1 MFLPP
6 SSKHFQ
12 TLIKSV
18 IELSIFAQCFIM
30 KNENVTIWEEEN
42 NQLLHKMNL
51 TKNLTKIFI
60 LTKKIHT
67 YEAKLNK

>member
-42 NQLLHKMNL
+42 NPLLHKMNL

>member
-42 NQLLHKMNL
+42 NPLLLKMNL

-67 YEAKLNK
+67 YEAKSNK

>member
-42 NQLLHKMNL
+42 NPLLHKI
-51 TKNLTKIFI
+51 NLTKIFI

-67 YEAKLNK
+67 YEAKSNK

>member
-30 KNENVTIWEEEN
+30 RNENVTIWEEEN
-42 NQLLHKMNL
+42 NPLLLKMNL

-67 YEAKLNK
+67 YEAKSNK